1 MVYFKKN
8 VYMNKINM
16 LYEDRIKVSEGIDIN
31 KTSASKEYDI
41 CHFWYFLKK
50 EFKFHPYVHNGC
62 HNVLMMSINI
72 ANLTINSADYRCIKW
87 LKKSWSPLH
96 QHKIHIS
103 IHDIYIDRIVV
114 SNMVSVGKNDFKY
127 FIGYEDNSGKIMP
140 LCVMLLKMSK

>member
-1 MVYFKKN
+1 MVYFQKN
-8 VYMNKINM
+8 VHMNKINM

-50 EFKFHPYVHNGC
+50 EFKFQPYVRNEC

-87 LKKSWSPLH
+87 LKKS
-96 QHKIHIS
+96 
-103 IHDIYIDRIVV
+103 
-114 SNMVSVGKNDFKY
+114 
-127 FIGYEDNSGKIMP
+127 
-140 LCVMLLKMSK
+140 